1 MKSLTDLYRIGYGP
15 SSSHTMGPAR
25 AARIAKE
32 KHPEAD
38 GFRVILYSSLAKTG
52 KGHMT
57 DAVVRKVLSPV
68 PSEIIFD
75 MDTPTPEH
83 PNTMEI
89 IAYKDGAELERFH
102 VRSVGGGAIQM
113 DGFKEAEAPEVYQ
126 EKNFEEIYQYCKENG
141 LQLSV
146 YCIANNGFIE
156 GKQNEPLMRV
166 FENFCVRAGLTWGG
180 GVGIGGGVMLNVTRI
195 VFLVQIAMLALGV
208 VLSVAKTGNPFP
220 KDTWISFGENAAL
233 LLFFNLGVLYYLG
246 RMGRFIRKEAYSGK
260 KYTRILIPSF
270 VFILFAD
277 VFFIIISFFQ
287 GGLFRGWLAR
297 KPYEGD
303 A

>member
-1 MKSLTDLYRIGYGP
+1 MKTVLINCSPKKQFCASAYFLSLQRLFLGGQKVNETLRTPADHGRILQQLRDAQTVVFVLPLYV
-15 SSSHTMGPAR
+15 
-25 AARIAKE
+25 
-32 KHPEAD
+32 D
-38 GFRVILYSSLAKTG
+38 G
-52 KGHMT
+52 
-57 DAVVRKVLSPV
+57 V
-68 PSEIIFD
+68 PSHVLRFMQE
-75 MDTPTPEH
+75 
-83 PNTMEI
+83 METC
-89 IAYKDGAELERFH
+89 
-102 VRSVGGGAIQM
+102 
-113 DGFKEAEAPEVYQ
+113 
-126 EKNFEEIYQYCKENG
+126 CKQNG
-141 LQLSV
+141 LRLGV
-146 YCIANNGFIE
+146 YCVANNGFIE
-156 GKQNEPLMRV
+156 GRQNEPLMQV
-166 FENFCVRAGLTWGG
+166 FEHFCERAGLRWGG

-195 VFLVQIAMLALGV
+195 VFLVQIAMLVLGV